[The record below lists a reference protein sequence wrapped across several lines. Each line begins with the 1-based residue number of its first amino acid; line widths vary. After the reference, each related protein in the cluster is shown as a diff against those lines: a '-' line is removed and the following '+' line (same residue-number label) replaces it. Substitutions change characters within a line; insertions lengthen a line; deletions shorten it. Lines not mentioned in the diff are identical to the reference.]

1 MKVRDLLKGKFVAAE
16 DLEAG
21 PLEVTIERWSVERLP
36 HGEKSVVW
44 FREGAGKEERG
55 LVLNKTNLR
64 RLEEILGSDDLDDW
78 RGQRVVLFR
87 DDTVIGPSGRQG
99 GVRCRPVADGSGR
112 SRSPEERK

>member
-44 FREGAGKEERG
+44 FREGVGKEERG

-64 RLEEILGSDDLDDW
+64 RLEEILGSDDLDAW

-99 GVRCRPVADGSGR
+99 GVRCRPAADGTGR
-112 SRSPEERK
+112 ARSPEERK